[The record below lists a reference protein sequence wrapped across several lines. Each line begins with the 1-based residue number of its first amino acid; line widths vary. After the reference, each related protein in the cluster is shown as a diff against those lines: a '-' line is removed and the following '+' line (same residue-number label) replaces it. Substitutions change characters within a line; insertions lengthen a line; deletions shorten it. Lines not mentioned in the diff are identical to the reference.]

1 MYSEILAPVVVLV
14 AWTLV
19 MLVWM
24 VLLRIPA
31 MRKAGVDLNKLV
43 GAKGSDA
50 DKILP
55 ANAQWKAHNYN
66 HLHEQPTLFYA
77 IALTLAVMGQGHG
90 INLWLAWAYVLLRIA
105 HSLVQATFNKV
116 STRFV
121 LFLLSTLALVALTLH
136 AGVALLHHAATPT
149 PVETTAM
156 VVDG

>member
-31 MRKAGVDLNKLV
+31 MRKVGVDLNKLV